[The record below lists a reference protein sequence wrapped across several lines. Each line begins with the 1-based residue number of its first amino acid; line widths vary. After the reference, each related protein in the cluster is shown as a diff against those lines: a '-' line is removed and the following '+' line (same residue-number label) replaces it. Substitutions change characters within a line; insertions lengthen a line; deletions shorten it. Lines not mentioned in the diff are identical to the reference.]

1 MKRPP
6 EQERAEPTGGIA
18 LRRGLLLAAVVAV
31 VLPLLVVATALTGFT
46 EVQRSHGNALRLLTA
61 QRYQQDADM
70 LHDAIYADVLAAVLN
85 SGADGGV
92 PALDESVDVHVAQLD
107 RDLVRLDPV
116 DTPASLAADIDRLR
130 PTLRA
135 YGAQAVALVDLM
147 RTDPTAARA
156 KLPSFESAYRA
167 LEKPQA
173 DLTVS
178 LAREA
183 AVQTAAADSRQ
194 TQAVAST
201 TAAAAAVLVAMLL
214 LAFFLYRLVT
224 GNEVLLHRLE
234 DNAEQLAHSNDE
246 LRDAQQMAHIGSW
259 QWSPHLGVAQWSDE
273 FYRILGL
280 APGTAGDHEALFAA
294 RVHPEDMP
302 DVLRDRHEVARSLA
316 DVYSHYRIV
325 RPDGNV
331 REVVALGKAVRDD
344 QGEIVRLVGT
354 LQDVT
359 EQRELERLKDE
370 FVGVISHELRTP
382 LTSIRGAL
390 GLIAGGAVGTLPP
403 KAQRMADVA
412 LNSCQRLVRLVNDIL
427 DVEKMAA
434 GKLELDLAP
443 LPAAEVVADAIAEM
457 KAMAD
462 QANVTIAAMPIDA
475 VVLADRDRVAQALTN
490 LISNAVKF
498 SPAGGTVLVAVGPSD
513 SKDPNASKEFVQF
526 TVTDEGSGIPADQLE
541 AIFDRF
547 TQADASDTRAKGG
560 TGLGLP
566 ICRGIVEQHGGRI
579 WATSEP
585 GQGSTFAF
593 TLPAAPAPGEEMD
606 AGPLPIGAVLVCDD
620 DPDVVEVLG
629 AMLESHGY
637 STLRAHSGPEAL
649 ALAADQAPSVVLMDL
664 RMPGMTGWETIAA
677 LRADPV
683 TAEIPIII
691 LSALAPDDMAVP
703 AASSWLTKPVDQRA
717 LMASLRRALG
727 TGPTTS
733 VLVVEDDEDLGDVLQ
748 AFFTDHGVHA
758 RIARTGA
765 QALAMSREVP
775 PDLLVLDLGL
785 PDIDGYAVVE
795 AMRRDDRLRSL
806 PLLVYTG
813 SQLTSADRH
822 RLLLGETRFVT
833 KSGESSADFARKV
846 ISLLR
851 KVTADS

>member
-6 EQERAEPTGGIA
+6 EQSRAAPTGGIA

-46 EVQRSHGNALRLLTA
+46 EVQRSHGNALRLLTG

-85 SGADGGV
+85 SGGGGVGV
-92 PALDESVDVHVAQLD
+92 PALDESVDAHVTQLYS
-107 RDLVRLDPV
+107 DLTRLEPV
-116 DTPASLAADIDRLR
+116 KSPASLAADIDRLR
-130 PTLRA
+130 PALRS
-135 YGAQAVALVDLM
+135 YGAQAVVLVDLM
-147 RTDPTAARA
+147 RTDPKAARA
-156 KLPSFESAYRA
+156 QLPSFESAYRA
-167 LEKPQA
+167 LETPQSN
-173 DLTVS
+173 LTARF
-178 LAREA
+178 AREA
-183 AVQTAAADSRQ
+183 EAQSAAADSRQ
-194 TQAVAST
+194 SQAVAST
-201 TAAAAAVLVAMLL
+201 IAAAAAVLVAMLL

-246 LRDAQQMAHIGSW
+246 LRDAQQLAHIGSW
-259 QWSPHLGVAQWSDE
+259 QWNPHDGVAQWSDE

-280 APGTAGDHEALFAA
+280 APGTPGDHEALFAA
-294 RVHPEDMP
+294 RVHPEDLS

-325 RPDGNV
+325 RPDGSV
-331 REVVALGKAVRDD
+331 RDVVALGKAVRDD

-359 EQRELERLKDE
+359 EQRELERMKDE

-434 GKLELDLAP
+434 GKLELNLAP
-443 LPAAEVVADAIAEM
+443 MPAAEVVAEAIAEM
-457 KAMAD
+457 QAMAD
-462 QANVTIAAMPIDA
+462 QAKVTIAAMPIDA
-475 VVLADRDRVAQALTN
+475 VVLADRDRVSQALTN

-513 SKDPNASKEFVQF
+513 SKDLVQF
-526 TVTDEGSGIPADQLE
+526 TVTDQGSGIPPERLE
-541 AIFDRF
+541 AVFDRF

-649 ALAADQAPSVVLMDL
+649 TLAADQAPSLVLMDL

-677 LRADPV
+677 LRADPA

-703 AASSWLTKPVDQRA
+703 AASSWLTKPVDQQA

-748 AFFTDHGVHA
+748 AFFSDHGVHA

-813 SQLTSADRH
+813 TQLTPADRN